1 MGGGGDIRDALC
13 DLVDGVCDAVNRLE
27 GLIDDLVLLDRAA
40 RDLDDRL
47 CRALCTLRR
56 LICRGS
62 QLLGCGSKLL

>member
-1 MGGGGDIRDALC
+1 M
-13 DLVDGVCDAVNRLE
+13 CDAVNRLE

-62 QLLGCGSKLL
+62 QLLGCGSKML